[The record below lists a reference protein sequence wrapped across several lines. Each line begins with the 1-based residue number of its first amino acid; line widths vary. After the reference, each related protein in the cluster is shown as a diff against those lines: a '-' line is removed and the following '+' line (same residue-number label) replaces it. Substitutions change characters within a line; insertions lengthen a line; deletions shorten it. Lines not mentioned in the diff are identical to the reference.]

1 MKSQTSTLT
10 RSARAIVSIAAFT
23 LLCSATD
30 GGFSRP
36 AATTT
41 LNNPEEINQILVQN
55 VGNESN
61 YFANSIGLNG
71 SDVYRYMT
79 STGSNTV
86 AIYFGYSM
94 AGNYNNTNKVI
105 IVAPV
110 DRNYKTMMS
119 DCLLYNSSNM
129 SFQVSN
135 FGDDQT
141 AANSSR
147 QNITT
152 PLAKAYITNFEENPN
167 KPEIR
172 GVLLQRSTLDKMLKN
187 NGGTFNNLKLS
198 FGKSA
203 EGNTVVIASAM
214 NAATR
219 GLEVE
224 LLDGSSLC
232 PNNCDFY

>member
-1 MKSQTSTLT
+1 MKSQTSKLI
-10 RSARAIVSIAAFT
+10 RSFRAITFITAFT

-30 GGFSRP
+30 GGFAKP
-36 AATTT
+36 EATTT
-41 LNNPEEINQILVQN
+41 LTNPYEINQILIQN
-55 VGNESN
+55 IGNESN
-61 YFANSIGLNG
+61 FFANSIGLNG
-71 SDVYRYMT
+71 SDVYRFMS
-79 STGSNTV
+79 STGSNTI

-94 AGNYNNTNKVI
+94 AGNYNNKNKVL

-110 DRNYKTMMS
+110 DRNYRTMMS

-135 FGDDQT
+135 FGDDHT

-152 PLAKAYITNFEENPN
+152 PLAKAYIANFEENPN

-172 GVLLQRSTLDKMLKN
+172 GVLLQRSTLDNIIKN
-187 NGGTFNNLKLS
+187 NGGVMNNLKLS

-203 EGNTVVIASAM
+203 DGNTVVIASAM
-214 NAATR
+214 SAGTR
-219 GLEVE
+219 GVEVE
-224 LLDGSSLC
+224 VLDISSLC